1 MKVRDIM
8 TKNPET
14 VTPGTFI
21 GDVAMLMRD
30 LDVGVVPVV
39 NDGRLMGVITDRD
52 ITIRVTASGLNPFEV
67 TVQDFISPNPIS
79 VSPDDD
85 LDRARELMAEHQI
98 RRLLVTEDDK
108 LVGILSLGDLATK
121 DRSDDSETGQV
132 LEEIS
137 EPTNLNRTH

>member
-8 TKNPET
+8 TETPET

-30 LDVGVVPVV
+30 LDIGIVPVV
-39 NDGRLMGVITDRD
+39 SDSKLLGVITDRD

-67 TVQDFISPNPIS
+67 TVQDFISPNAVS

-85 LDRARELMAEHQI
+85 LEKARQLMSDRQI
-98 RRLLVTEDDK
+98 RRLLVTEDDA

-121 DRSDDSETGQV
+121 DKAEESATGNV

-137 EPTNLNRTH
+137 EPTKE